1 MTSLVLVASR
11 VVLLLFFLNTLSNA
25 APECEIT
32 ISGSIGDANSTVEDV
47 LNINKIILPKLEE
60 IIKRDYF
67 RIFQVNLYQKCQFWP
82 DDGRCVLR
90 DCQVEDCSISEIPI
104 GLRESSYDKLISPK
118 AVARVDSESGFNREQ
133 CSHEEEETLT
143 LGQLDTFLDE
153 NQQKTIGK
161 WSTKEAED
169 KPFCELGDESE
180 QGTIYVDLLKNVEKY
195 TGYKGESS
203 ARIWKSIYLE
213 NCFRSNPMRV
223 FNGIPY
229 SPVDTKACKEKR
241 LFYRLISGLQTSIS
255 LQLCY
260 NHLLSDFKSASSF
273 FSLPKENVWG
283 PSVEEF
289 VRRFHPALVPESL
302 GRLRNL
308 FLAYVVEMRAIA
320 KVAPYLRQQAFYT
333 GNAAIDTQTRSMV
346 LDFLRDIEDHNGV
359 FDESQLFH
367 EPGKEILDLKEEFRL
382 RFLNISRIMDCVGCD
397 KCRLWGK
404 LQIQG
409 IGTALKVL
417 FNDNLF
423 DNSKCCFAQMRPNN
437 QLRRSEIVSLFNGFA
452 KFATSIQN
460 FAQLREMM
468 IKQTSLMLR
477 SSCLLC
483 LPMHW
488 PPLYRI
494 VESICVDLYPSP

>member
-1 MTSLVLVASR
+1 MTSLLFFGR
-11 VVLLLFFLNTLSNA
+11 VVVLSLFFLRAISNGQST
-25 APECEIT
+25 CEIT
-32 ISGSIGDANSTVEDV
+32 ISGSIGDANSTIEDV
-47 LNINKIILPKLEE
+47 LDLNKIILPKLEE

-67 RIFQVNLYQKCQFWP
+67 RIFRVNLYRKCQFWP

-90 DCQVEDCSISEIPI
+90 DCQVEDCSISEVPI
-104 GLRESSYDKLISPK
+104 GLRESSYDKLISAK
-118 AVARVDSESGFNREQ
+118 AVRVDLEGGFNGKQ
-133 CSHEEEETLT
+133 CSEEEEETVT
-143 LGQLDTFLDE
+143 LGKLDTFLDE

-161 WSTKEAED
+161 WSAKEAED
-169 KPFCELGDESE
+169 KPFCELGDESK

-203 ARIWKSIYLE
+203 ARVWRSIYLE
-213 NCFRSNPMRV
+213 NCFQSNPMRV

-229 SPVDTKACKEKR
+229 SPVDTKTCKEKR

-260 NHLLSDFKSASSF
+260 NHLLSDFKGASSF

-320 KVAPYLRQQAFYT
+320 KLAPYLRQQAFYT
-333 GNAAIDTQTRSMV
+333 GDTATDTQTRSMV
-346 LDFLRDIEDHNGV
+346 LDFLSDIEHHNAV

-382 RFLNISRIMDCVGCD
+382 RFLNITRIMDCVGCD
-397 KCRLWGK
+397 KCRMWGK

-409 IGTALKVL
+409 IGTALRIL

-423 DNSKCCFAQMRPNN
+423 NNSKCCSAQLQPNT
-437 QLRRSEIVSLFNGFA
+437 QLRRSEIVSLFNGFT
-452 KFATSIQN
+452 KFAKSIQN
-460 FAQLREMM
+460 YAQLREMM
-468 IKQTSLMLR
+468 IKQT
-477 SSCLLC
+477 
-483 LPMHW
+483 
-488 PPLYRI
+488 
-494 VESICVDLYPSP
+494 D